1 MSAAVCLPQETA
13 ARLGAVEAY
22 WQLLICSVCG
32 GTEFQGS
39 AILWDELTSQWQLS
53 PLERGYIDR
62 QQGTK
67 CVRCGA
73 NLRSIALA
81 NAIRNALGTTDT
93 LQSLMS
99 ANSNSN
105 LSLLEI
111 NEAGSL
117 SPALRLLPR
126 HVFAAYPAIDIH
138 ALPYPDG
145 QFDLVVHSDT
155 LEHVSQPIRALAECR
170 RVLRQGGHLC
180 YTVPTIV
187 GRMTRSRTGLEK
199 SFHGDPTVSA
209 DDFLVHTE
217 YGADMW
223 TAVLLAGFDSVT
235 ITAVEYPAG
244 LALSARKAAS

>member
-1 MSAAVCLPQETA
+1 M
-13 ARLGAVEAY
+13 
-22 WQLLICSVCG
+22 LLCTVCG
-32 GTEFQGS
+32 GTDFQDS
-39 AILWDELTSQWQLS
+39 AILWDELAAQWQLS
-53 PLERGYIDR
+53 PAERSYIDR

-67 CVRCGA
+67 CVHCGA

-81 NAIRNALGTTDT
+81 NAIRSALGTTDT
-93 LQSLMS
+93 LQSFVS
-99 ANSNSN
+99 ASRSSN

-117 SPALRLLPR
+117 SPTLRLLPG
-126 HVFAAYPAIDIH
+126 HVFASYPAIDIH
-138 ALPYPDG
+138 ALPYPDD

-170 RVLRQGGHLC
+170 RVLRDGGHLC
-180 YTVPTIV
+180 YTVPTVV
-187 GRMTRSRTGLEK
+187 GRMTRLRAGLEK

-235 ITAVEYPAG
+235 VTAVEYPAA
-244 LALSARKAAS
+244 LALSARKATA